1 MSTTMK
7 GTMPDPSSKKA
18 PRFDKRKP
26 AKLYGFFESFEEVA
40 KGCGLD
46 AKEMSKAVVRYTDE
60 KTKRYWK
67 TLDGYDKDF
76 GQLKKSIVGT
86 YSKTELEPSFSVK
99 KLVKLVE
106 KSAKARIS
114 KDDQLSE
121 YNRNFG
127 YLAGQLQAA
136 RKKIRAYLEIQ
147 DQTLQRSDYPSV
159 EKVMEAGMFLFLKE
173 ADGVDDER
181 IGVKKSGQKKK
192 GRKSRREETSDEESS
207 DESELS
213 SDEESDLSESESS
226 SEEESE
232 EELSSEEERKRK
244 KKGKGKK
251 PRKGERR
258 EVKTKKV
265 RFAEEKK
272 MGERGRMMEIDGLT
286 KQLHGLKYQLSRT
299 KFHFRRNGL
308 WLHQH
313 QCILHQYPDNNQ
325 CRSHRKDL
333 LIIGAT
339 SVKILAIIV
348 EGVA

>member
-1 MSTTMK
+1 MELALPEDELKREESESEEEQPVVEDSLRAYSRRLLFEELSRRPIPPTPTPVPIPVLPPNPARITSPTGTKMSTTMK

-136 RKKIRAYLEIQ
+136 R
-147 DQTLQRSDYPSV
+147 
-159 EKVMEAGMFLFLKE
+159 
-173 ADGVDDER
+173 
-181 IGVKKSGQKKK
+181 
-192 GRKSRREETSDEESS
+192 
-207 DESELS
+207 
-213 SDEESDLSESESS
+213 
-226 SEEESE
+226 
-232 EELSSEEERKRK
+232 
-244 KKGKGKK
+244 
-251 PRKGERR
+251 
-258 EVKTKKV
+258 
-265 RFAEEKK
+265 
-272 MGERGRMMEIDGLT
+272 
-286 KQLHGLKYQLSRT
+286 
-299 KFHFRRNGL
+299 
-308 WLHQH
+308 
-313 QCILHQYPDNNQ
+313 
-325 CRSHRKDL
+325 
-333 LIIGAT
+333 
-339 SVKILAIIV
+339 
-348 EGVA
+348 